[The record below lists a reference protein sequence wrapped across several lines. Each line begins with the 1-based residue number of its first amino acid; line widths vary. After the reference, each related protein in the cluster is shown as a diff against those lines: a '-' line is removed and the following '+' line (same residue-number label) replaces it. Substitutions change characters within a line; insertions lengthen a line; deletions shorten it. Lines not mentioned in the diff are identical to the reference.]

1 MHGHQPILE
10 TGFEQLPTS
19 QPLVEHPNTLEPVG
33 LLADAFRQDGFRIIA
48 VEHLCCQLSLL
59 GKQSL
64 EGINHALH
72 EQGAKLIG
80 GHTMEGRQ
88 HSTGPA
94 ELDLQISLSVF
105 GSTPQGLQPWSK
117 GPVQHGDL
125 ILMSRA
131 IGSGILF
138 AAAMQGIADPI
149 HVDQALDT
157 MAISQH
163 RVLEALL
170 DISQLDPQAIHACT
184 DVKGFGLLGH
194 LNEMLAASNVQ
205 SVELWTDR
213 IPTFHGVRSLLKQGI
228 QSTLAPANRRAL
240 STIGKSIHLPSPT
253 SEENLLIDPQTCGP
267 LLLACS
273 QKSAEQ
279 LIHQGWHHIGQ
290 VL

>member
-194 LNEMLAASNVQ
+194 LNEMLAQATYRALSSGLIAFPPFTAFVHCSNKAS
-205 SVELWTDR
+205 
-213 IPTFHGVRSLLKQGI
+213 
-228 QSTLAPANRRAL
+228 STLAPANRRAL